1 MILKQFLLAASMCCL
16 IATANAAPMA
26 MVNGVAVRQSRL
38 DFIMKARVTLG
49 GQRDSPEIRKALLDD
64 LIAEEVIAQESL
76 RKGLDPTSGMS
87 ADEIASRIAAQDY
100 LRSGLVRDREIIIAG
115 MEIAR
120 QTALVRAYQIDY
132 IKTHPVSDEVM
143 RKEYETLKTQMGD
156 KEYKARHVLVTTE
169 AEAKDIIARVKK
181 GAKLGQIAQE
191 KSTDAGSKGKGG
203 ELEWSPAGN
212 YVAPFAEALTKLSK
226 GQLTD
231 QPVQTPFGWHVIRL
245 EDVRPLKIPPFEEI
259 KNNLTQRVLQR
270 QFESAVNELRAK
282 AKVE

>member
-1 MILKQFLLAASMCCL
+1 MKPIKLSNLLAIGISGL
-16 IATANAAPMA
+16 IAVTTAQAQPAVPMA
-26 MVNGVAVRQSRL
+26 KVNGIAIPQSRL
-38 DFIMKARVTLG
+38 DFIMKARVTQ
-49 GQRDSPEIRKALLDD
+49 GQPDSPEVRKALRDD
-64 LIAEEVIAQESL
+64 LIAEEVIAQEAL
-76 RKGLDPTSGMS
+76 RKGLD
-87 ADEIASRIAAQDY
+87 
-100 LRSGLVRDREIIIAG
+100 RDPEIIAQL
-115 MEIAR
+115 EIAR